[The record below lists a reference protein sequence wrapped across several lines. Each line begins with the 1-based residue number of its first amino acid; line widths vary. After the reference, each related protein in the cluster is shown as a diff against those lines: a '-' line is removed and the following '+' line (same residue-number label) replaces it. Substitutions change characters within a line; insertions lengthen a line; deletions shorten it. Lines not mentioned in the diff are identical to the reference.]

1 MDNKWNKQVKTTEG
15 TSKRTHNKN
24 LKTKTINQKTEK
36 QTYKKLTNGIKMT
49 EPTKMINRRIAFIF
63 AILCIATLVALNI
76 SIITYFSEMNAKN
89 KEIQTLNDQMA
100 DIQAQVTNFTSPSP
114 RLIAI
119 GMEYKDNRTD
129 PNAPFLQITGYV
141 VNVGTG
147 KANNCALHV
156 SATKNGN
163 NTAIDTFVPIDPVE
177 AGTYKKIDI
186 QVPYNGDPI
195 ITYTANLEWGS

>member
-1 MDNKWNKQVKTTEG
+1 
-15 TSKRTHNKN
+15 
-24 LKTKTINQKTEK
+24 
-36 QTYKKLTNGIKMT
+36 MT

-63 AILCIATLVALNI
+63 AILCVATLVALNI

-89 KEIQTLNDQMA
+89 KEIRTLNDQMA
-100 DIQAQVTNFTSPSP
+100 DIQTQVTNFTSPTP
-114 RLIAI
+114 KLIAV

-147 KANNCALHV
+147 KANNCAIYV

-163 NTAIDTFVPIDPVE
+163 ITAIDKFVPIDPV
-177 AGTYKKIDI
+177 ASWTYEKIDV
-186 QVPYNGDPI
+186 QVTYTGDPI
-195 ITYTANLEWGS
+195 IAYTSNLIWES